1 MELGL
6 AGKVAI
12 VTGGSEGIGRAAAAA
27 LGREG
32 AKVIVCARRA
42 DVLARAAAELSGEH
56 DATIVPVAADVR
68 RADEIERVVAT
79 ALERFG
85 RLDILVNNAGTSA
98 AGPFG
103 TVSDEDWQA
112 DLELKLF
119 AAIRAC
125 RLALPHLRAAGGGS
139 IINLLNIG
147 AKQPGAA
154 SVPTSVSRAAGLA
167 LTKALS
173 KEYAP
178 DNVRVNAVLIGMIK
192 SGQNERAWRRGG
204 GDRPLDQYYAE
215 TAKQR
220 AIPLGRVGEADEAG
234 DLIAF
239 LASARAAYISGV
251 AINLDGGLSAVV

>member
-1 MELGL
+1 MDLGL
-6 AGKVAI
+6 TGKVAI
-12 VTGGSEGIGRAAAAA
+12 VTGGSEGIGCAAAAS

-32 AKVIVCARRA
+32 ARVIICARRA
-42 DVLARAAAELSGEH
+42 DVLERAATELAGEH
-56 DATIVPVAADVR
+56 DATIIPVAADVR
-68 RADEIERVVAT
+68 RADEIERVVGV

-103 TVSDEDWQA
+103 AVSDEEWQA
-112 DLELKLF
+112 DLDLKLF

-178 DNVRVNAVLIGMIK
+178 ANVRVNAVLIGMIK

-204 GDRPLDQYYAE
+204 GERTLEEHYA
-215 TAKQR
+215 AAAQQR